1 MLDFRR
7 NFFATVV
14 LVGLGASLAAC
25 AGPQQSTPRVTA
37 PSAKTPTVQVRP
49 TKPTKPEKV
58 ASPVVT
64 KPAVPVQTA
73 RVTPEP
79 PAPPPPPPPPP
90 TTADI
95 LGLDAATLVKL
106 LPTPRT
112 KRQEASAEVWQY
124 FASRCVLH
132 VFLYPRQQGG
142 GMGVDHLEATDA
154 RGLKFST
161 DDCLAELAA
170 ARRTAS
176 P

>member
-1 MLDFRR
+1 M
-7 NFFATVV
+7 
-14 LVGLGASLAAC
+14 LVGVGVSLAAC

-37 PSAKTPTVQVRP
+37 PPAKTPTIQA
-49 TKPTKPEKV
+49 KPTEPAKV
-58 ASPVVT
+58 ATPVIKPVV
-64 KPAVPVQTA
+64 PIQTA
-73 RVTPEP
+73 RVAPEP

-90 TTADI
+90 PPATADI
-95 LGLDAATLVKL
+95 LGLDAAALAKL

-124 FASRCVLH
+124 FAPRCVLH

-154 RGLKFST
+154 KGLKFST